1 MEIIQQPNTRDCP
14 FKILNFQLLA
24 PEPFHT
30 LVLHPISV
38 ATVLIQWTWIFS
50 CQVSI
55 GIQDCRFILLIPRR
69 GQFQLCVVGQRSLQ
83 ILWHFFQRE
92 AGSILLPLI
101 LSWHSCISQGSQ
113 RNRTNRIHTHTHT
126 HTYEFGGFLG
136 SSVGKDSTSIAG
148 DPDSIPGSGRFAG
161 EGIGYPLL
169 YCWTSLW
176 LSW

>member
-24 PEPFHT
+24 PEPFHA
-30 LVLHPISV
+30 LVLHLIRV

-69 GQFQLCVVGQRSLQ
+69 GQFQMCVVGQRSLQ

-113 RNRTNRIHTHTHT
+113 RNTNLHDEALRC
-126 HTYEFGGFLG
+126 
-136 SSVGKDSTSIAG
+136 
-148 DPDSIPGSGRFAG
+148 PGRKEQRGRQKEQPF
-161 EGIGYPLL
+161 PLL
-169 YCWTSLW
+169 PSQPAAQFQIGRAHV
-176 LSW
+176 